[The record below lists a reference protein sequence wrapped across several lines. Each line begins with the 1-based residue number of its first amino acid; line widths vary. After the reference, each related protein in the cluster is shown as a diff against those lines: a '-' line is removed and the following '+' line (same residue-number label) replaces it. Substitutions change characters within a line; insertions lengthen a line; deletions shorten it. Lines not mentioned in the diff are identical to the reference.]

1 MDKLLSR
8 RGRDPRKQL
17 LVPAACNTTDSSMVS
32 VLANSQKISGVHSNE
47 VVETERERERER
59 ERESERERERDKSKL
74 KRIANVNE
82 KQRKRKRDGMRHSIR
97 TEHMHNYRAS
107 FAAVS
112 TTHAFLNYAYA
123 VNRASCLHTA
133 R

>member
-59 ERESERERERDKSKL
+59 ERESERERERQIEVETYSE
-74 KRIANVNE
+74 RE
-82 KQRKRKRDGMRHSIR
+82 RE
-97 TEHMHNYRAS
+97 TEEEEERWY
-107 FAAVS
+107 AA
-112 TTHAFLNYAYA
+112 
-123 VNRASCLHTA
+123 
-133 R
+133 